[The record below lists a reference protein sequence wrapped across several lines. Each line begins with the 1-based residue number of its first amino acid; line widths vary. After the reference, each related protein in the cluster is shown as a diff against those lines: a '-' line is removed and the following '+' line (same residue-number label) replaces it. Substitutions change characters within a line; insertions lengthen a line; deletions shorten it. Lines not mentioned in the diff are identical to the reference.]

1 MFTETPMT
9 GPRPRVALPAGELP
23 QGAPHAGVALRDAAP
38 AGPAAPAAQRKLATT
53 MVGALVGFLAL
64 ALVAI
69 GATLFL
75 SWQLEGSAAAINDT
89 GSLRMH
95 AYRLSIA
102 LGGAPAGPTAQRQQ
116 EVARAVQ
123 AIDAILAQLERGD
136 PQRPLF
142 LPPRAEIQQQFRH
155 ISLLWRDQLR
165 PAALA
170 LARQGAAGPGVVP
183 FRLEADSFATLVDAL
198 VRRIEQ
204 DSEQRTFWLRGSQLA
219 LLAMALCGT
228 VSIVYLMFM
237 LVIAPVNRLQE
248 GLGRMKDKDFSVRLA
263 VESGNEF
270 GQLALGFNA
279 MADRLQALYG
289 NLEELVRIK
298 TATLENQ
305 NGELALLYDSAAF
318 LQLPHPLE
326 ALCDGFL
333 QRISDYFG
341 ADGGSVRVLDA
352 GRGNVH
358 LVVHRGLSPE
368 LVETERCLKV
378 GDCLCGEAVQTKVS
392 VVHDLRKLDRAHE
405 KQCHRDG
412 FQTVSVF
419 HIVAHEQHLGFFN
432 LHFRTVKTF
441 GKGEH
446 ALLETLGQLLGI
458 AVENLRLAAR
468 EREMAIS
475 EERNLVAQGLHD
487 SIAQGLNFL
496 NLQVQMLDSSV
507 RGGRFD
513 QVAEIVPALRTGVQ
527 ESYEDVRE
535 LLLNFRSRLLEDDLV
550 AALQGTADKF
560 SRQAGVAVELKAD
573 VDGAPFPRE
582 QQLQL
587 LFIVQEALSNIRKH
601 ALASRVEIRIEDG
614 EDFRLTI
621 RDNGV
626 GFDPRMLLEQGAS
639 HVGVHIMRE
648 RAQRIDATFTVNS
661 APGAGTT
668 VVLQLPRAHRR
679 AA

>member
-1 MFTETPMT
+1 MLTETPMT
-9 GPRPRVALPAGELP
+9 GPQPRKARAAG
-23 QGAPHAGVALRDAAP
+23 AAAADP
-38 AGPAAPAAQRKLATT
+38 APAAAAAMTKLSTT
-53 MVGALVGFLAL
+53 IVGALVGFLAL

-95 AYRLSIA
+95 GYRLTLA
-102 LGGAPAGPTAQRQQ
+102 LGGEPAARQPGA
-116 EVARAVQ
+116 AREIR
-123 AIDAILAQLERGD
+123 AIDALLAQLERGD

-142 LPPRAEIQQQFRH
+142 LPPRAEIQDQFRQ
-155 ISLLWRDQLR
+155 IGRLWQGQLR

-170 LARQGAAGPGVVP
+170 LAAQGAAVP
-183 FRLEADSFATLVDAL
+183 AGFDAFRGQAEGFVSRTDAL
-198 VRRIEQ
+198 VRQIEQ

-219 LLAMALCGT
+219 LLAMALFGT
-228 VSIVYLMFM
+228 VSIIYLMFM
-237 LVIAPVNRLQE
+237 LIIAPVNRLQE
-248 GLGRMKDKDFSVRLA
+248 GLGRMKDKDFAVRLE
-263 VESGNEF
+263 VDSSNEF

-289 NLEELVRIK
+289 NLEDLVRIK
-298 TATLENQ
+298 TSTLADQ
-305 NGELALLYDSAAF
+305 NRELALLYDSAAF
-318 LQLPHPLE
+318 LQCPQPLE

-341 ADGGSVRVLDA
+341 ADGGSVRVLDGA
-352 GRGNVH
+352 RGNVH

-378 GDCLCGEAVQTKVS
+378 GDCLCGEAVQSKIS
-392 VVHDLRKLDRAHE
+392 VVHDLGKLDRAHE

-441 GKGEH
+441 GKREH

-458 AVENLRLAAR
+458 AIENLRLAAR

-487 SIAQGLNFL
+487 SIAQGLNYL

-507 RGGRFD
+507 RDGRFD
-513 QVAEIVPALRTGVQ
+513 EVAAIVPALRTGVQ

-535 LLLNFRSRLLEDDLV
+535 LLLNFRSRLAEDDLV

-560 SRQAGVAVELKAD
+560 SRHTGVAVELKAD
-573 VDGAPFPRE
+573 LDGAPFPRE

-601 ALASRVEIRIEDG
+601 ALASRVEIALEDG

-626 GFDPRMLLEQGAS
+626 GFDMQKLLDQGDS

-648 RAQRIDATFTVNS
+648 RAQRIDATFAVNS

-668 VVLQLPRAHRR
+668 VLLQLPRAQRR

>member
-1 MFTETPMT
+1 MVTVTRMS
-9 GPRPRVALPAGELP
+9 GPRSRKEGGAGS
-23 QGAPHAGVALRDAAP
+23 VR
-38 AGPAAPAAQRKLATT
+38 PAAPPPAQRRLAAT
-53 MVGALVGFLAL
+53 MVGVLVGFLAL

-69 GATLFL
+69 GVTLFL

-95 AYRLSIA
+95 TYRLA
-102 LGGAPAGPTAQRQQ
+102 LAAGAPVPAQPDAAP
-116 EVARAVQ
+116 EVQ
-123 AIDAILAQLERGD
+123 AVDTILAQLARGD

-142 LPPRAEIQQQFRH
+142 LPPRADIQQQFGQIRR
-155 ISLLWRDQLR
+155 LWREQLR
-165 PAALA
+165 PAALTLPRPGA
-170 LARQGAAGPGVVP
+170 DAAGALQA
-183 FRLEADSFATLVDAL
+183 FRRQADAFAGRADAL
-198 VRRIEQ
+198 VRLIER
-204 DSEQRTFWLRGSQLA
+204 DSAQRTFWLRSSQLA
-219 LLAMALCGT
+219 LVAMALCGT
-228 VSIVYLMFM
+228 VSMIYLMFI
-237 LVIAPVNRLQE
+237 LIIGPIDRLQA
-248 GLGRMKDKDFSVRLA
+248 GLGRMKDKDFTVRLA

-279 MADRLQALYG
+279 MADRLQGVYG
-289 NLEELVRIK
+289 HLEDLVRIK
-298 TATLENQ
+298 TATLEDQ

-318 LQLPHPLE
+318 LQRPQPLE

-341 ADGGSVRVLDA
+341 ADGGSVRVLDS

-378 GDCLCGEAVQTKVS
+378 GDCLCGEAVQSKIS
-392 VVHDLRKLDRAHE
+392 VVHDLSSLDRAHE

-419 HIVAHEQHLGFFN
+419 HIVAQEQHLGFFN
-432 LHFRTVKTF
+432 LHFRTIKRF
-441 GKGEH
+441 GKREH

-458 AVENLRLAAR
+458 AIETLRLAAR

-487 SIAQGLNFL
+487 SIAQGLNYL

-507 RGGRFD
+507 RDGRLD

-560 SRQAGVAVELKAD
+560 SRHTGVAVELKAD

-614 EDFRLTI
+614 ADFRLTI

-626 GFDPRMLLEQGAS
+626 GFDPQTLLEPGDS

-648 RAQRIDATFTVNS
+648 RAQRIDANFTLQS

-668 VVLQLPRAHRR
+668 VLLELPRAQRR

>member
-1 MFTETPMT
+1 M
-9 GPRPRVALPAGELP
+9 
-23 QGAPHAGVALRDAAP
+23 
-38 AGPAAPAAQRKLATT
+38 
-53 MVGALVGFLAL
+53 LAL
-64 ALVAI
+64 TAI

-95 AYRLSIA
+95 ALRLA
-102 LGGAPAGPTAQRQQ
+102 MAADAPAASADTAR
-116 EVARAVQ
+116 EVR
-123 AIDAILAQLERGD
+123 AIDTIVAQLGRGD

-142 LPPRAEIQQQFRH
+142 LPPNGAIVDQFGR
-155 ISLLWRDQLR
+155 ISAVWHQQLR

-170 LARQGAAGPGVVP
+170 LPAVGAPGLRRQAEAFGARA
-183 FRLEADSFATLVDAL
+183 DAL
-198 VRRIEQ
+198 VGLIEQ
-204 DSEQRTFWLRGSQLA
+204 DSERRTFWLRGSQLG

-228 VSIVYLMFM
+228 VSMIYLMFI
-237 LVIAPVNRLQE
+237 VIIGPVKRLEE
-248 GLGRMKDKDFSVRLA
+248 GLGRMSEKDFTVRLA
-263 VESGNEF
+263 VESDNEI
-270 GQLALGFNA
+270 GQLATGFNA

-289 NLEELVRIK
+289 NLEALVATK
-298 TATLENQ
+298 TATLERQ

-318 LQLPHPLE
+318 LQRPQPLE

-333 QRISDYFG
+333 QRIGDYFG
-341 ADGGSVRVLDA
+341 ADGGSVRVLDSA
-352 GRGNVH
+352 RGNVH
-358 LVVHRGLSPE
+358 LVVHRGLSAE

-378 GDCLCGEAVQTKVS
+378 GDCLCGEAVQAKIT
-392 VVHDLRKLDRAHE
+392 VVHDLSKLDRAHE

-419 HIVAHEQHLGFFN
+419 HIVAQEQHLGFFN

-441 GKGEH
+441 RQGDK

-458 AVENLRLAAR
+458 AVETLRLAAR

-487 SIAQGLNFL
+487 SIAQGLNYL

-507 RGGRFD
+507 RDGRLD
-513 QVAEIVPALRTGVQ
+513 QAAEIVPALRTGVQ

-535 LLLNFRSRLLEDDLV
+535 LLLNFRSRLAEDDLV
-550 AALQGTADKF
+550 AALQAAADKF
-560 SRQAGVAVELKAD
+560 SRQTGVAVELRAD
-573 VDGAPFPRE
+573 ADGAPFPRE

-601 ALASRVEIRIEDG
+601 ALASRVEIVIDDG
-614 EDFRLTI
+614 EDFRLAI

-626 GFDPRMLLEQGAS
+626 GFDPLLLAARGDS
-639 HVGVHIMRE
+639 HVGVHIMHE
-648 RAQRIDATFTVNS
+648 RAQRIDATLAVES

-668 VVLQLPRAHRR
+668 VLLRLPRALRR

>member
-1 MFTETPMT
+1 MN
-9 GPRPRVALPAGELP
+9 GPRSRK
-23 QGAPHAGVALRDAAP
+23 QGAAQRA
-38 AGPAAPAAQRKLATT
+38 AAPAAASQRRLSTL
-53 MVGALVGFLAL
+53 MVGTLVGFLAL
-64 ALVAI
+64 ALLAI

-95 AYRLSIA
+95 TYRLA
-102 LGGAPAGPTAQRQQ
+102 LAAGAPAQAAQAGA
-116 EVARAVQ
+116 AREVQ
-123 AIDAILAQLERGD
+123 AIDAILGQLEKGD

-142 LPPRAEIQQQFRH
+142 LPPRADIVVQFGQIRR
-155 ISLLWRDQLR
+155 LWRDQLR

-170 LARQGAAGPGVVP
+170 LPGWTAGAQDAQDALRG
-183 FRLEADSFATLVDAL
+183 EADRFAGRADAL
-198 VRRIEQ
+198 VRLIEQ

-228 VSIVYLMFM
+228 VSMIYLMFI
-237 LVIAPVNRLQE
+237 LVIGPVNRLQA
-248 GLGRMKDKDFSVRLA
+248 GLERMTDKDFSVRLA
-263 VESGNEF
+263 VEAGNEF
-270 GQLALGFNA
+270 GELALGFNA

-289 NLEELVRIK
+289 NLEDLVRDK
-298 TATLENQ
+298 TATLAAQ
-305 NGELALLYDSAAF
+305 NDELALLYDSAAF
-318 LQLPHPLE
+318 LQRPQPLE

-341 ADGGSVRVLDA
+341 ADAGSVRVLDA

-358 LVVHRGLSPE
+358 LVVQHGLSAE
-368 LVETERCLKV
+368 LVEAERCLKV
-378 GDCLCGEAVQTKVS
+378 GDCLCGEAVQAKIA
-392 VVHDLRKLDRAHE
+392 VVHDLNKLDRAHE

-419 HIVAHEQHLGFFN
+419 HIVAQELHLGFFN
-432 LHFRTVKTF
+432 LHFRTVRTF
-441 GKGEH
+441 GKREH
-446 ALLETLGQLLGI
+446 ALLETLGQLLGVAI
-458 AVENLRLAAR
+458 ETLRLGAR

-487 SIAQGLNFL
+487 SIAQGLNYL

-507 RGGRFD
+507 RDGRLD
-513 QVAEIVPALRTGVQ
+513 QVAEIVPALRIGVQ

-535 LLLNFRSRLLEDDLV
+535 LLLNFRSRLAEDDLL

-560 SRQAGVAVELKAD
+560 SRQTGVAVELIAD

-614 EDFRLTI
+614 EDFRLAI

-626 GFDPRMLLEQGAS
+626 GFDPRLLAEQGES

-648 RAQRIDATFTVNS
+648 RAQRIDATFTVES

-668 VVLQLPRAHRR
+668 IMLQLPRAQRR

>member
-1 MFTETPMT
+1 
-9 GPRPRVALPAGELP
+9 
-23 QGAPHAGVALRDAAP
+23 
-38 AGPAAPAAQRKLATT
+38 
-53 MVGALVGFLAL
+53 
-64 ALVAI
+64 
-69 GATLFL
+69 
-75 SWQLEGSAAAINDT
+75 
-89 GSLRMH
+89 
-95 AYRLSIA
+95 
-102 LGGAPAGPTAQRQQ
+102 
-116 EVARAVQ
+116 
-123 AIDAILAQLERGD
+123 
-136 PQRPLF
+136 
-142 LPPRAEIQQQFRH
+142 
-155 ISLLWRDQLR
+155 
-165 PAALA
+165 
-170 LARQGAAGPGVVP
+170 
-183 FRLEADSFATLVDAL
+183 
-198 VRRIEQ
+198 
-204 DSEQRTFWLRGSQLA
+204 
-219 LLAMALCGT
+219 
-228 VSIVYLMFM
+228 
-237 LVIAPVNRLQE
+237 
-248 GLGRMKDKDFSVRLA
+248 
-263 VESGNEF
+263 
-270 GQLALGFNA
+270 

-289 NLEELVRIK
+289 NLEQLVRVK
-298 TATLENQ
+298 TATLADQ
-305 NGELALLYDSAAF
+305 NRELALLYDSAAF
-318 LQLPHPLE
+318 LQRPQPLE
-326 ALCDGFL
+326 VLCDGFL
-333 QRISDYFG
+333 ARIGDYFG

-352 GRGNVH
+352 GHGNVH

-378 GDCLCGEAVQTKVS
+378 GECLCGAAVAARVS
-392 VVHDLRKLDRAHE
+392 VVHDLGKLDLAHE

-432 LHFRTVKTF
+432 LHFRATRAF
-441 GKGEH
+441 GTREH

-458 AVENLRLAAR
+458 AIENLRLAAR

-487 SIAQGLNFL
+487 SIAQGLNYL

-507 RGGRFD
+507 RDGRFD

-535 LLLNFRSRLLEDDLV
+535 LLLNFRSRLAEDDLV

-560 SRQAGVAVELKAD
+560 SRQTGVAVELKAD

-601 ALASRVEIRIEDG
+601 ALASRVEIRLEDG
-614 EDFRLTI
+614 ADFRLTI

-626 GFDPRMLLEQGAS
+626 GFDPQMLREQGDS

-648 RAQRIDATFTVNS
+648 RAQRIDATFTVES

-668 VVLQLPRAHRR
+668 VLLQLPRAQRR

>member
-1 MFTETPMT
+1 MFTESPMT
-9 GPRPRVALPAGELP
+9 GPRTRRPRE
-23 QGAPHAGVALRDAAP
+23 AGVAAP
-38 AGPAAPAAQRKLATT
+38 PASLQAPAAVQPKLSTT
-53 MVGALVGFLAL
+53 MVGALVGMLAVG
-64 ALVAI
+64 LVAI

-95 AYRLSIA
+95 AYRLA
-102 LGGAPAGPTAQRQQ
+102 LALDGAAGGGQQ
-116 EVARAVQ
+116 DGAREVT
-123 AIDAILAQLERGD
+123 AIDASLARLQRGD

-142 LPPRAEIQQQFRH
+142 LPPRADIQGQFRA
-155 ISLLWRDQLR
+155 IASLWHGQLR

-170 LARQGAAGPGVVP
+170 QPRSAVAFRAQVDAFAG
-183 FRLEADSFATLVDAL
+183 RVDAL
-198 VRRIEQ
+198 VRLIEQ
-204 DSEQRTFWLRGSQLA
+204 DSERRTFWLRATQLA
-219 LLAMALCGT
+219 LVAMALCGT
-228 VSIVYLMFM
+228 VSFIYLMFM
-237 LVIAPVNRLQE
+237 LVFAPVNRLQV
-248 GLGRMKDKDFSVRLA
+248 GLARMKDKDFAVRLA

-270 GQLALGFNA
+270 GQLAAGFNA

-289 NLEELVRIK
+289 NLEQLVRLK
-298 TATLENQ
+298 TTTLADQ
-305 NGELALLYDSAAF
+305 NRELALLYDSAAF
-318 LQLPHPLE
+318 LQCPQPLE

-333 QRISDYFG
+333 ARISDYFG

-352 GRGNVH
+352 SHGNVH

-378 GDCLCGEAVQTKVS
+378 GDCLCGEAVVAKVS
-392 VVHDLRKLDRAHE
+392 MVHDLSKLDLAHE

-432 LHFRTVKTF
+432 LHFRAARTF
-441 GKGEH
+441 GKPEL

-458 AVENLRLAAR
+458 AIENLRLAAR

-487 SIAQGLNFL
+487 SIAQGLNYL

-507 RGGRFD
+507 RDGRFD

-535 LLLNFRSRLLEDDLV
+535 LLLNFRSRLAEDDLV
-550 AALQGTADKF
+550 AAIQGTADKF
-560 SRQAGVAVELKAD
+560 SRQTGVAVALKAD

-601 ALASRVEIRIEDG
+601 ALASRVEIRLEDG
-614 EDFRLTI
+614 ADFRLTI
-621 RDNGV
+621 RDNGI
-626 GFDPRMLLEQGAS
+626 GFDPQLLREQGES

-648 RAQRIDATFTVNS
+648 RAQRIDATFAVES

-668 VVLQLPRAHRR
+668 VLLQLPRAQRR

>member
-1 MFTETPMT
+1 MLTEIPMT
-9 GPRPRVALPAGELP
+9 GPRPR
-23 QGAPHAGVALRDAAP
+23 GARAAAAQP
-38 AGPAAPAAQRKLATT
+38 EAAPAAQAASARLSTT
-53 MVGALVGFLAL
+53 IVGTLVGFLLLAL
-64 ALVAI
+64 AAI
-69 GATLFL
+69 GVTLFL

-95 AYRLSIA
+95 AYQLTLAVSDEPA
-102 LGGAPAGPTAQRQQ
+102 LRRELA
-116 EVARAVQ
+116 AREART
-123 AIDAILAQLERGD
+123 IDALLAQLGRGD
-136 PQRPLF
+136 PKRPLL
-142 LPPRAEIQQQFRH
+142 LPPRADIQDQFGKLV
-155 ISLLWRDQLR
+155 SLWRDQLR

-170 LARQGAAGPGVVP
+170 LAAQDAAQPAGLNAFRRQAETFVA
-183 FRLEADSFATLVDAL
+183 RADAL
-198 VRRIEQ
+198 VKQVEQ

-219 LLAMALCGT
+219 LLAMALTGT
-228 VSIVYLMFM
+228 VSITYLMFM
-237 LVIAPVNRLQE
+237 LIIAPVNRLQE
-248 GLGRMKDKDFSVRLA
+248 GLGRMKDKDFAVRLA
-263 VESGNEF
+263 VDSGNEF

-289 NLEELVRIK
+289 NLENLVRIK
-298 TATLENQ
+298 TATLEDQ
-305 NGELALLYDSAAF
+305 NRELAALYDSAAF
-318 LQLPHPLE
+318 LQRPQPLE

-352 GRGNVH
+352 GHGNVH
-358 LVVHRGLSPE
+358 MVVHRGLSPE
-368 LVETERCLKV
+368 LVESERCLKV
-378 GDCLCGEAVQTKVS
+378 GDCLCGEAVQAKVA
-392 VVHDLRKLDRAHE
+392 VVHDLNTLDRAHE

-419 HIVAHEQHLGFFN
+419 HIVNHEQHLGFFN

-441 GKGEH
+441 GKREH

-458 AVENLRLAAR
+458 AIENLRLAAR

-507 RGGRFD
+507 RAGRLD
-513 QVAEIVPALRTGVQ
+513 QAAEIVPALRTGVQ

-535 LLLNFRSRLLEDDLV
+535 LLLNFRSRLAEDDLV
-550 AALQGTADKF
+550 VALQGTADKF
-560 SRQAGVAVELKAD
+560 ARQTGVAVELKAD
-573 VDGAPFPRE
+573 ADGAPFPRE

-626 GFDPRMLLEQGAS
+626 GFDPRMLLEQGDS

-648 RAQRIDATFTVNS
+648 RAQRIDATLAVDS

-668 VVLQLPRAHRR
+668 VLLRLPRAQRR

>member
-1 MFTETPMT
+1 
-9 GPRPRVALPAGELP
+9 V
-23 QGAPHAGVALRDAAP
+23 
-38 AGPAAPAAQRKLATT
+38 
-53 MVGALVGFLAL
+53 LV
-64 ALVAI
+64 
-69 GATLFL
+69 
-75 SWQLEGSAAAINDT
+75 
-89 GSLRMH
+89 
-95 AYRLSIA
+95 
-102 LGGAPAGPTAQRQQ
+102 
-116 EVARAVQ
+116 
-123 AIDAILAQLERGD
+123 
-136 PQRPLF
+136 
-142 LPPRAEIQQQFRH
+142 
-155 ISLLWRDQLR
+155 
-165 PAALA
+165 
-170 LARQGAAGPGVVP
+170 
-183 FRLEADSFATLVDAL
+183 
-198 VRRIEQ
+198 
-204 DSEQRTFWLRGSQLA
+204 
-219 LLAMALCGT
+219 AMALCGT

-237 LVIAPVNRLQE
+237 LIIAPVDRLQE
-248 GLGRMKDKDFSVRLA
+248 GLGRMKDEDFSVRLA
-263 VESGNEF
+263 VDSGNEF

-279 MADRLQALYG
+279 MAGRLQALYG

-318 LQLPHPLE
+318 LQRPQPLE

-358 LVVHRGLSPE
+358 LVVHHGLSAE
-368 LVETERCLKV
+368 LVEAERCLKV
-378 GDCLCGEAVQTKVS
+378 GDCLCGEAVLAKAS
-392 VVHDLRKLDRAHE
+392 AVHDLSKLDRAHE

-441 GKGEH
+441 GPREQ

-458 AVENLRLAAR
+458 AIENLRLAAR

-487 SIAQGLNFL
+487 SIAQGLNYL

-513 QVAEIVPALRTGVQ
+513 EVAGIVPALRTGVQ

-535 LLLNFRSRLLEDDLV
+535 LLLNFRSRLLEDDLL

-560 SRQAGVAVELKAD
+560 SRQAGVAVELTAD

-582 QQLQL
+582 HQLQL

-626 GFDPRMLLEQGAS
+626 GFDPRMLLEQGEA

-648 RAQRIDATFTVNS
+648 RAQRIDATFAVNS

-668 VVLQLPRAHRR
+668 VVLQLPRAQRR